1 MPADKNAHPRAAQL
15 RAALPAVVVLALAAG
30 YIGIGVVDE
39 VADAVPGG
47 VSPVVH
53 AALVALQ
60 ALALVFRFRTPVRVF
75 WLVVLLDAVLLATS
89 GGELGMGS
97 LAVMIATYALVRGG
111 LSRTGYRSIIGAAIG
126 TSVVGTVALL
136 ASAALPPLVILA
148 VVMARPVFQYGAPAA
163 LAEFLLGRERLVQAL
178 RDRAE
183 LAERERRRDLE
194 QEILS
199 VRTAMARE
207 LHDIAAHHLSGI
219 IVGAQAASALAAT
232 DPARTR
238 DMLRTVQQDARTTLA
253 DLRRTVGLL
262 RSDDDTDGNGG
273 TAAPAP
279 LPALARIPALVDS
292 ARSHG
297 QSVQFTVTG
306 APHPFGPLAET
317 AGYRMVQESLANA
330 ARHAPGT
337 LCTVSVEYLPE
348 LVRIT
353 VNNAA
358 PATAPAA
365 LPPGRSH
372 PGYGIAGMEERA
384 DLVGGRLTTGPQP
397 DGGWSNRLEIPLERN
412 RSTP

>member
-1 MPADKNAHPRAAQL
+1 MSADQITRPRAAQL
-15 RAALPAVVVLALAAG
+15 RAALPAVVVLALAVG
-30 YIGIGVVDE
+30 YLGIGLVEE
-39 VADAVPGG
+39 VAEVVPGG

-60 ALALVFRFRTPVRVF
+60 AVALLFRFRAPVRAF
-75 WLVVLLDAVLLATS
+75 WLIVLLDAVLLASS

-97 LAVMIATYALVRGG
+97 LAVMIATYTLVRGG
-111 LSRTGYRSIIGAAIG
+111 PSRAGYRTVLAAAVG
-126 TSVVGTVALL
+126 TTVIGTVALVV
-136 ASAALPPLVILA
+136 SSALPPLVIL
-148 VVMARPVFQYGAPAA
+148 VVVVARPILQYGAPAA
-163 LAEFLLGRERLVQAL
+163 LAEFLLARERLVQAL

-183 LAERERRRDLE
+183 FAERERRRDLE
-194 QEILS
+194 QEILA

-262 RSDDDTDGNGG
+262 RSDDDADDLGG
-273 TAAPAP
+273 TASPTP
-279 LPALARIPALVDS
+279 FPALERIPALVDS

-297 QSVQFTVTG
+297 QRVQLTVTG
-306 APHPFGPLAET
+306 DPHQFGPLAET

-330 ARHAPGT
+330 AGHAPGAH
-337 LCTVSVEYLPE
+337 CTVDVEYLPE

-353 VNNAA
+353 VYNSA
-358 PATAPAA
+358 PANAPAA
-365 LPPGRSH
+365 LSPGRRH

-384 DLVGGRLTTGPQP
+384 DLVGGRLTTGPKP
-397 DGGWSNRLEIPLERN
+397 DGGWCNRLEIPLERN